1 MNGGG
6 SKSTQAHARALRSHL
21 ESLDDLFSARTELV
35 QRVRRLADSDDI
47 APRLMREAAAV
58 ARWTEVRPEMFDEAI
73 EGELEKYER
82 FRQELEDEGRR
93 QEEALSEIRERNTV
107 FLDSRRA
114 DPSIKARE
122 HALQSLDL
130 AYHKYR
136 EIHKNLTDGIK
147 VCCPLYTRQRLTL
160 GQ

>member
-1 MNGGG
+1 VSGGG

-21 ESLDDLFSARTELV
+21 ESLDDLLGARAELV
-35 QRVRRLADSDDI
+35 QRVERLAASDDV

-58 ARWTEVRPEMFDEAI
+58 ARWVEVRPEMFDEAI
-73 EGELEKYER
+73 EEELGKYER
-82 FRQELEDEGRR
+82 FREDLEDGERR
-93 QEEALSEIRERNTV
+93 QDDALDGIRERNTL
-107 FLDSRRA
+107 FLDSRRE

-136 EIHKNLTDGIK
+136 EIHKNLTEGIK
-147 VCCPLYTRQRLTL
+147 VGSHLPAWD
-160 GQ
+160 